1 MYDPANRPD
10 SRDNTTTDMLT
21 ERGHLQ
27 ILGNVFNFPKMIDN
41 KHFSGEFYV
50 TKVINTDCVQCNM
63 LIYSTKVNVIFSFC
77 CKLYGTQ
84 TASKLVKEGTTDWKY
99 LSEKLRPYKISKW
112 ANFNPFMTGQVCMSH
127 LQPYFTSLLGCQ
139 GPTSL
144 PCCKLPNKINLVI
157 KVLNSTKWT
166 EIMSTMSKWTTDKCI
181 FVGGEDW
188 LVPWHI

>member
-1 MYDPANRPD
+1 MKEKKLCHISENRNTTGDTNITPARTNATCVDTEKDMYDPANRPD

-84 TASKLVKEGTTDWKY
+84 TASKLVKEGTTD
-99 LSEKLRPYKISKW
+99 
-112 ANFNPFMTGQVCMSH
+112 
-127 LQPYFTSLLGCQ
+127 
-139 GPTSL
+139 
-144 PCCKLPNKINLVI
+144 
-157 KVLNSTKWT
+157 
-166 EIMSTMSKWTTDKCI
+166 
-181 FVGGEDW
+181 
-188 LVPWHI
+188 